1 MADLKESIR
10 LLLFINESPHRI
22 ALTFSIGLFIGISPF
37 IGMHTILALLV
48 AFIFRLNKIIILLGT
63 YVTNPWTIIP
73 IYTFSTFIGTK
84 ILGIKSVIPDI
95 DWTNITFLKIMNG
108 MKPLIIPFFLGTTF
122 VGAISSIIIYFIL
135 YALIKKTRR
144 LHSNTR
150 MS

>member
-1 MADLKESIR
+1 MADLKEKIR

-37 IGMHTILALLV
+37 IGAHTILALLV

-73 IYTFSTFIGTK
+73 IYTFSTFIGAK

-95 DWTNITFLKIMNG
+95 DWTDITFLKIMNG
-108 MKPLIIPFFLGTTF
+108 MKPLVIPFFVGTTF

-144 LHSNTR
+144 LHNHTR